1 MASNGSKLPS
11 LVDNLTISLKGLSM
25 ARTVTELQDAISNL
39 EQILDAGATMVTID
53 GETTQFDLEGA
64 SIRVRDLKAELATLQ
79 GKANRR
85 PLFNQI
91 DLS

>member
-1 MASNGSKLPS
+1 
-11 LVDNLTISLKGLSM
+11 V
-25 ARTVTELQDAISNL
+25 ARNATELNDAIANL
-39 EQILDAGATMVTID
+39 EQILDAGATMITID

-64 SIRVRDLKAELATLQ
+64 SIRLRDLKAELATLQ

-85 PLFNQI
+85 PLFNRI

>member
-1 MASNGSKLPS
+1 
-11 LVDNLTISLKGLSM
+11 M